1 MKNHTCRRG
10 LSLLLAVCM
19 ALSMTNSFVYA
30 QAGEEPANIV
40 QQDTAEE
47 ADSSRDSSPAL
58 DNTPVKIEEAK
69 DQPAPNSSSGLPVDS
84 EKAETP
90 EPPAPP
96 TCSCPAADSGE
107 VAHSEDCPL
116 YRKPDE
122 PAQEKKCTCAALCTE
137 DAVDAECPV
146 CAEHWESCAFTE
158 EQPEEKCT
166 CTALCT
172 EGAVDEAC
180 PVCAEHWENCA
191 CLPEQSE
198 AAKAALALI
207 AALPTVEELQAE
219 ILAAYEADTPDEAAA
234 AARMDEVRAQ
244 AEAARATFDAL
255 SDEEKAAFDP
265 EALAKLAA
273 LETMFSVTTLADGER
288 IPLTDDV
295 TKLELG
301 GYYSISNDAQYQHFM
316 NLISANNPEAS
327 SIHTEIGTGATVYL
341 ETSLYAG
348 AGIGG
353 PIGGSIIDSSS
364 TPVRFN
370 GTFDGQGHSVNLNI
384 NGGIYSGM
392 FGALGGKAVVQNVVV
407 TGKVNGGGYTGG
419 IVGKAF
425 GGTIQNCVSLAEAVS
440 YTHLT
445 LPTT

>member
-47 ADSSRDSSPAL
+47 ADSSRDSSPSL

-116 YRKPDE
+116 YESRTE
-122 PAQEKKCTCAALCTE
+122 PAQKGKPPRPRFAQRTRW
-137 DAVDAECPV
+137 DAELPRLRR
-146 CAEHWESCAFTE
+146 HWESCAFTE

-172 EGAVDEAC
+172 EDAVDEAC
-180 PVCAEHWENCA
+180 PVCAEHWESCA

-244 AEAARATFDAL
+244 AEAARAAFDAL

-348 AGIGG
+348 AGIGDPSAG
-353 PIGGSIIDSSS
+353 ASLTPARPPSAS
-364 TPVRFN
+364 TAP
-370 GTFDGQGHSVNLNI
+370 
-384 NGGIYSGM
+384 
-392 FGALGGKAVVQNVVV
+392 
-407 TGKVNGGGYTGG
+407 
-419 IVGKAF
+419 
-425 GGTIQNCVSLAEAVS
+425 
-440 YTHLT
+440 LT
-445 LPTT
+445 ARAIR